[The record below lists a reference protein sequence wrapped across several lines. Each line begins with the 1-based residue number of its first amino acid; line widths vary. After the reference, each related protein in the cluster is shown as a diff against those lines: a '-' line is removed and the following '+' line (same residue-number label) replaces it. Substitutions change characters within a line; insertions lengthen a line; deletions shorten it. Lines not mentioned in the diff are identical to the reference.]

1 MNTENFQEM
10 VLEQLQTLT
19 QLQHE
24 NKAELGVL
32 KSDVSELRGDVGVL
46 KSDVSELRGDVGV
59 LKSDVNGLKGDVST
73 LQTGLNNLEKGQAYL
88 QKQLDAVKQQLSR
101 NTEMLYNVA
110 TKDDIKALNKRID
123 FTLDKIQ
130 KTEEEVYMLAH
141 ES

>member
-130 KTEEEVYMLAH
+130 KTRRRSIYVGP
-141 ES
+141 